1 MTLSLTDVVD
11 LDGDVDVDPI
21 VELDVDQRPSP
32 RAKDRSSRCNVDGG
46 VDVYVAV
53 DVKVGVDVN
62 VEVNANVDEE
72 L

>member
-1 MTLSLTDVVD
+1 LT
-11 LDGDVDVDPI
+11 
-21 VELDVDQRPSP
+21 STST
-32 RAKDRSSRCNVDGG
+32 KDRVPGREPRSSRCNVDGG

-53 DVKVGVDVN
+53 DVKVGVNVH